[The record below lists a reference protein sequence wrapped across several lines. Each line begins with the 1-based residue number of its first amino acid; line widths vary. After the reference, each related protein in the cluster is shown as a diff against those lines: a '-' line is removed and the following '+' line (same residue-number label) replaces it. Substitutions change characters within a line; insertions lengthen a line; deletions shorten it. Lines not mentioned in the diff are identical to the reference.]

1 MAGNPEAPLRPT
13 KIEPAQRDALAELR
27 KFELALLDASRNFN
41 KWVVSCAQATGIAA
55 LALSENDVTTLRFL
69 ACSNRPKRVSEISF
83 ALNIEDVHIVSYSLK
98 KLGRANY
105 VDSTK
110 TGKELYFT
118 ATEACHQ
125 FLDEY
130 DKVRLS
136 LLLESVKIVTDG
148 KADLAEMAQYLRAM
162 SGAYE
167 QAARAAT
174 TL

>member
-1 MAGNPEAPLRPT
+1 MSETPETRVRPS

-27 KFELALLDASRNFN
+27 KFELALLDASSNFN
-41 KWVVSCAQATGIAA
+41 KWVVSCAQATGISTV
-55 LALSENDVTTLRFL
+55 ALSANDVTTLRFL
-69 ACSNRPKRVSEISF
+69 ACSNRPKRASEISF
-83 ALNIEDVHIVSYSLK
+83 ALNIEDIHIVTYALK
-98 KLGRANY
+98 KLARGNY

-118 ATEACHQ
+118 ATKAGQE

-130 DKVRLS
+130 DKIRLS
-136 LLLESVKIVTDG
+136 LLLGAVKVVTDG
-148 KADLAEMAQYLRAM
+148 KMDLADMAQYLRAM